1 MRASDGSRPG
11 AVIWG
16 FVELFD
22 QEGKLVMNVE
32 ITGRHVVITPAIRT
46 YVMKRLQKFE
56 KILGED
62 VSFHVIITVQKVRQT
77 AEILLKSKL
86 LDLAGKGQTNDM
98 YASIVLAI
106 EKLERQALK
115 QKKKIIEGKRQRAKE
130 NSVAVK
136 SGTLMEKPQPRIV
149 KDEGIL
155 EEEAHRKP
163 MTVEEAVIELN
174 QSDYPFVV
182 FRNSES
188 GVVNI
193 LYRRKDNS
201 LSLIRT

>member
-1 MRASDGSRPG
+1 
-11 AVIWG
+11 
-16 FVELFD
+16 
-22 QEGKLVMNVE
+22 MNVE

-46 YVMKRLQKFE
+46 YVMKRLEKFK

-62 VSFHVIITVQKVRQT
+62 ISFHVIITVQKDRQT

-86 LDLAGKGQTNDM
+86 LDLAGKGQTGDM
-98 YASIVLAI
+98 YASIVRAI

-115 QKKKIIEGKRQRAKE
+115 QKNKIIEGKRQRAKE
-130 NSVAVK
+130 TSVAVK
-136 SGTLMEKPQPRIV
+136 SGTHRPSIRSRASKN
-149 KDEGIL
+149 DGIR

-174 QSDYPFVV
+174 QSDYPFIV

-188 GVVNI
+188 GIVNV
-193 LYRRKDNS
+193 LYRRKDSS
-201 LSLIRT
+201 LGLIRT